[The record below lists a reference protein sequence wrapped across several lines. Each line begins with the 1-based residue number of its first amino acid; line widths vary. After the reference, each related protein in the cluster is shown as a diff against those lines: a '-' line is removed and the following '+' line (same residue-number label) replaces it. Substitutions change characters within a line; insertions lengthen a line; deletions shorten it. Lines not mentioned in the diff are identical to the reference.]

1 MNCPTVSST
10 TSSRSPPDEKGRPG
24 MLEGR
29 PPFPC
34 KTRQLSSFHIV
45 IKPPTHLPSDWI
57 EVTLQTDPVTR
68 EAVSD
73 FLMDMPGCEGVLVD
87 ESDAPV
93 LKAYLPGEGTS
104 TEKLRL
110 GIEAFLSRLASFF
123 PGAGPSSFRLDRIRD
138 QDWRTA
144 WRKHFRPVQ
153 VTPRL
158 LILPAWDPVPAKHMG
173 HILRMDPGPA
183 FGTGT
188 HPTTRMCLQ
197 AMEDFAPKGPFSLLD
212 VGTGSGILAMYGVLL
227 GASPVEAVDVDETAL
242 RWAEWNLDLN
252 GLKGSVRLSSNPMD
266 KCNTRFSMV
275 TANLVLDVILDLM
288 PGFAG
293 VVGPGGILVLS
304 GLLGEQIGIVTPA
317 LSLSGFEVAGELRE
331 EEWACIVTRPHE
343 KAPSKKGV
351 RS

>member
-1 MNCPTVSST
+1 MKKAAPAC
-10 TSSRSPPDEKGRPG
+10 SRGGLPSPAQHEP
-24 MLEGR
+24 
-29 PPFPC
+29 
-34 KTRQLSSFHIV
+34 LSSFHIV
-45 IKPPTHLPSDWI
+45 MKPPTHLPSDWI

-110 GIEAFLSRLASFF
+110 NIEVFLSRLASFF

-153 VTPRL
+153 VTPQL
-158 LILPAWDPVPAKHMG
+158 LILPAWDPVPTKHRG

-183 FGTGT
+183 FGTGS

-197 AMEDFAPKGPFSLLD
+197 AMEDFSPKGPFSLLD
-212 VGTGSGILAMYGVLL
+212 VGTGSCILAMYGVLL

-252 GLKGSVRLSSNPMD
+252 RHKEAVRLSSKPVERY
-266 KCNTRFSMV
+266 NTPFSMV

-288 PGFAG
+288 HCFPRI
-293 VVGPGGILVLS
+293 VEPGGILVLS
-304 GLLGEQIGIVTPA
+304 GLLREQVSGVASA
-317 LSLSGFEVAGELRE
+317 LSISGFEMEGELQM
-331 EEWACIVTRPHE
+331 EEWACIVTRRDE
-343 KAPSKKGV
+343 KSRPEKGALP
-351 RS
+351 